1 MWFTGI
7 CLFPSKVVK
16 NLGRTAGEQKTSH
29 KDRRSNQTTDFS
41 SDVLD
46 GDPLSENPKK
56 CKVGENFEKKKSPE
70 FHTQALKVEHSYS
83 LSWVENR
90 HEEMVD

>member
-1 MWFTGI
+1 M
-7 CLFPSKVVK
+7 FPSKVVK
-16 NLGRTAGEQKTSH
+16 NLGKTAGEQKTSH
-29 KDRRSNQTTDFS
+29 KDRRRNQTTDFS

-46 GDPLSENPKK
+46 EDPLGENRKK
-56 CKVGENFEKKKSPE
+56 CKVAANFEEKPSPE